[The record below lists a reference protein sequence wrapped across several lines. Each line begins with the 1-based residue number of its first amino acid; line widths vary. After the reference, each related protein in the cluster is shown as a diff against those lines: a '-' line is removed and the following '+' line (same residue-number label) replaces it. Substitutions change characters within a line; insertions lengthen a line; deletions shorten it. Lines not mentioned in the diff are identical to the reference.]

1 MRVEAVTTFAR
12 AALQNLEAHRQRI
25 DDLNVY
31 PVPDGDTGTNLTLTL
46 RSVVEAL
53 EASSA
58 EGSAAVAKGL
68 SRAAL
73 MGARGN
79 SGVIFS
85 QIVRGFADVLGQ
97 TKTEAETASTATLS
111 RAFRSASDSAY
122 RAVKRPVEG
131 TMLTV
136 IREMAE
142 EGEKKSHRSRPPV
155 DFLAAV
161 LARGENALAR
171 TPEMLDVLRDAGVV
185 DAGGAGLVEIVRGVV
200 LQAAGEALPDTV
212 VASEVLGLES
222 IHQELSEYRYCTVFV
237 VEGEDLDL
245 AGLESTLERMG
256 DSLLVVGDETALK
269 VHVHTDDPG
278 AALTVATAMGVVEGV
293 EIANMHQQ
301 TTAREKRLFGA
312 GSRPVDGAGGGNGAI
327 PTLETGLVAVCPGRG
342 NRRLFESLGATRVI
356 EGGQTMN
363 PSTADIVEAIESTP
377 AAEVIV
383 LPNNGNVILTAEQ
396 AAGLASKPV
405 RVVPS
410 RSVQAG
416 FAAMVPFLSTNTPE
430 QNEEAMLAVLDSAV
444 TGEVTVASRDVELDG
459 VAIRKGAYLGLVDG
473 TAVAADDD
481 VTAVALEVVERLL
494 EGERGWLGILTG
506 ENAPALDGLLKAVE
520 GSHPDVLV
528 EVHEGGQPHY
538 PLLVVAE

>member
-1 MRVEAVTTFAR
+1 MELDAIRPLVR

-46 RSVVEAL
+46 RSVAEAL
-53 EASSA
+53 EDAEA
-58 EGSAAVAKGL
+58 EGSAAAAKVI

-85 QIVRGFADVLGQ
+85 QIVRGFVDVLGQ
-97 TKTEAETASTATLS
+97 SDDLS
-111 RAFRSASDSAY
+111 SKELARAFRGASDAAY

-142 EGEKKSHRSRPPV
+142 EAEKRENRKLPPPEL
-155 DFLAAV
+155 LAAA
-161 LARGENALAR
+161 LRQGEDALAR
-171 TPEMLDVLRDAGVV
+171 TPEMLDVLADAGVV
-185 DAGGAGLVEIVRGVV
+185 DAGGAGLVEIVRGIA
-200 LQAAGEALPDTV
+200 LAAAGEPLPEAEIAGEALGFD
-212 VASEVLGLES
+212 A

-237 VEGEDLDL
+237 VEGEKLDQEDL
-245 AGLESTLERMG
+245 ETTLEAMG
-256 DSLLVVGDETALK
+256 DSLLVVGDESALK
-269 VHVHTDDPG
+269 VHLHTDDPG
-278 AALTVATAMGVVEGV
+278 AALSAAIAIGAVEGV
-293 EIANMHQQ
+293 EIANMHHQ
-301 TTAREKRLFGA
+301 TVTREARL
-312 GSRPVDGAGGGNGAI
+312 GGGNGSV

-363 PSTADIVEAIESTP
+363 PSTADIVAAIEATP
-377 AAEVIV
+377 ADDVIV

-396 AAGLASKPV
+396 AAELTAKRV

-410 RSVQAG
+410 GSVQAG
-416 FAAMVPFLSTNTPE
+416 LAAMLRYISTNDADT
-430 QNEEAMLAVLDSAV
+430 NEREMREALASVA
-444 TGEVTVASRDVELDG
+444 TGEVTVASRDAELDG
-459 VAIRKGAYLGLVDG
+459 IEIKRGAFLGLVEG
-473 TAVAADDD
+473 VAVVAADD
-481 VTAVALEVVERLL
+481 VETAALEVVERVLA
-494 EGERGWLGILTG
+494 GDRGWLGILTG
-506 ENAPALDGLLKAVE
+506 EDAPPLEGLLEAVART
-520 GSHPDVLV
+520 HPGVDV